1 MRCFM
6 WPVVFSPSDFLIV
19 ALGISNVS
27 SYRSRL
33 VLSRSLHCWRAK
45 FWSELK
51 VKFYDVLVI
60 IIVYYVLV
68 VVVKKSSKIL
78 TYGSRTE
85 SWL

>member
-1 MRCFM
+1 M
-6 WPVVFSPSDFLIV
+6 
-19 ALGISNVS
+19 ALGTSNVS

-33 VLSRSLHCWRAK
+33 VLSRSLHCWRDK

-68 VVVKKSSKIL
+68 VVVKKLSVRK
-78 TYGSRTE
+78 R
-85 SWL
+85 